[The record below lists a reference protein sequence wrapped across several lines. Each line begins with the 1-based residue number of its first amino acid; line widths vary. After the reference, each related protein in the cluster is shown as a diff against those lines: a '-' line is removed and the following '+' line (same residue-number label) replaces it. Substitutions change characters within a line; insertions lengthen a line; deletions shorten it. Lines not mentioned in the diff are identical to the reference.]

1 MEEGEI
7 AASGDKRELEQ
18 SPRQWGPFERAAA
31 ALNLALYNALSGDGA
46 AALAACESAVC
57 IANAAGSEQVR
68 KHGCRGVICGFA

>member
-7 AASGDKRELEQ
+7 AGSGDKRELEQ

-46 AALAACESAVC
+46 AAFAACESALR
-57 IANAAGSEQVR
+57 IADDAGSEQVR
-68 KHGCRGVICGFA
+68 KHGCRGFIYGFA